1 MMNTNNE
8 NTTLIYIKREHDK
21 ICLLEKIIIY
31 ITNTISIT
39 TNANVFETI
48 ISNLIDS
55 IILRQENNTQLYL
68 DLLKETINEEQI
80 INLIT
85 DLSISIANQ
94 QPYMLTIEVNEQTNK
109 YINYINNNYILP
121 FF

>member
-1 MMNTNNE
+1 MNTNNE

>member
-1 MMNTNNE
+1 MNTNKE

-21 ICLLEKIIIY
+21 ICLLEKIITY

-85 DLSISIANQ
+85 ELSISIANQ
-94 QPYMLTIEVNEQTNK
+94 QPYMLKIEVNEQTNK

>member
-1 MMNTNNE
+1 MMNTNKE
-8 NTTLIYIKREHDK
+8 KTTFIYIKREHDK

-85 DLSISIANQ
+85 DLSISIANE
-94 QPYMLTIEVNEQTNK
+94 QPYILTIEVNEQTNK